1 MAGRLPGFS
10 GMFRQTGPMNRRVL
24 LWSGVGCVALTFAL
38 GALLTLGFAHPFALD
53 AWWNEAVSGFR
64 TEELVAFAHAM
75 DRVGG
80 GWVAIYLVPVL
91 VIVAFVVARR
101 WRSGL
106 FAALCFLA
114 SAGAVQL
121 LKHLFGRARP
131 EDMLVLS
138 DYGSFPSG
146 HTANAATLAFVFAV
160 LFPSVWIRIAGALW
174 IVLMALSRTFL
185 SVHWATDT
193 IGGAL
198 LGAGVVLLLAAWLL
212 PWVRRPGAVEEVAD
226 SLDDTATH

>member
-1 MAGRLPGFS
+1 M
-10 GMFRQTGPMNRRVL
+10 L
-24 LWSGVGCVALTFAL
+24 LWSGLGCVALAFAL
-38 GALLTLGFAHPFALD
+38 GAMITLGFAHPFVLD
-53 AWWNEAVSGFR
+53 GWWNEFVSGFR
-64 TEELVAFAHAM
+64 TDALVAFAQAM
-75 DRVGG
+75 DWIGG
-80 GWVAIYLVPVL
+80 GWVAIYLVPLL
-91 VIVAFVVARR
+91 VILAFLLARR
-101 WRSGL
+101 WRSAL
-106 FAALCFLA
+106 FAALCFLV

-131 EDMLVLS
+131 EDMLVVS

-146 HTANAATLAFVFAV
+146 HSANAATLAFVFAV
-160 LFPSVWIRIAGALW
+160 LFPSVWIRIAGAVW

-212 PWVRRPGAVEEVAD
+212 PWVRLPGTVEPAD
-226 SLDDTATH
+226 SLDGAPTR

>member
-1 MAGRLPGFS
+1 
-10 GMFRQTGPMNRRVL
+10 MNRRLL
-24 LWSGVGCVALTFAL
+24 LWSGIGCVVLTFAL
-38 GALLTLGFAHPFALD
+38 GAMITLGFAHPFVID
-53 AWWNEAVSGFR
+53 AWWNQAVAGFR
-64 TEELVAFAHAM
+64 GDGLVSFAHAM
-75 DRVGG
+75 DRLGG

-91 VIVAFVVARR
+91 VIIAFLLARR
-101 WRSGL
+101 WRSGV
-106 FAALCFLA
+106 FAALAFLA

-160 LFPSVWIRIAGALW
+160 LFPNLWVRIVGALW

-212 PWVRRPGAVEEVAD
+212 PWVRRPGEAEPPAD
-226 SLDDTATH
+226 SLDEAATH